1 MAKTEGLCRVCVC
14 VGGGGGYRLE
24 EKLSG
29 KSRELWAPESPGA
42 LLTCFNDG
50 KVRVIFLGLKF

>member
-1 MAKTEGLCRVCVC
+1 MPCVC
-14 VGGGGGYRLE
+14 VWGGGGGYRLE